1 MRILQNNKIYFLII
15 FVFICIY
22 YFFYFPKTNNFKQKL
37 NIIDLSQQ
45 LDPTDVYESI
55 QCRISAEFV
64 IKTLLCVHN
73 RTNDYII
80 SGEILSNGF
89 FEGYVLGPF
98 MNFIYNNPDWLV
110 IDVGAN
116 IGNYYRLN
124 NFKKLY

>member
-1 MRILQNNKIYFLII
+1 MELIKKFQKNKICFLLI
-15 FVFICIY
+15 FIFICINV
-22 YFFYFPKTNNFKQKL
+22 YFYRNINNFKSKQKL
-37 NIIDLSQQ
+37 NVIDLSQP
-45 LDPTDVYESI
+45 LNPTDIYEPI

-64 IKTLLCVHN
+64 IKALLCVHN

-116 IGNYYRLN
+116 IGKIN
-124 NFKKLY
+124 